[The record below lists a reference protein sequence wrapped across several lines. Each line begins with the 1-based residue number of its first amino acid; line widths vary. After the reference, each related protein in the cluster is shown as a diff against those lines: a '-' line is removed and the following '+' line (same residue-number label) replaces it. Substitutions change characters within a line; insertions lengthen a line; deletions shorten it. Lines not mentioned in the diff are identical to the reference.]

1 MESIVQENGKLRSMK
16 RITKKKFVKKIQNL
30 TVVPII
36 TGDENLIEELYIDSL
51 SLVSLIVNL
60 EKDYGVEIYDDLLLK
75 AGNSLTT
82 NELFKLISVKK
93 S

>member
-1 MESIVQENGKLRSMK
+1 MK